1 MNSLPLMRSR
11 LFFYPQKHP
20 LPSLNTM
27 LKPPFE
33 LLRAY
38 RVTAS
43 KAVRVERDQ
52 NLIELNLVTKSLTRL
67 TVGVTDLRVFPE
79 TLQN

>member
-1 MNSLPLMRSR
+1 
-11 LFFYPQKHP
+11 
-20 LPSLNTM
+20 M

-33 LLRAY
+33 LLCAY
-38 RVTAS
+38 RVTVS

-52 NLIELNLVTKSLTRL
+52 NLIELNPVTKSLTRL
-67 TVGVTDLRVFPE
+67 TVGVTDLRGFPE